1 MYKTLSGST
10 RDADEV
16 KAIGEIV
23 VIDGNNH
30 EVVELNSYYS
40 DEREVHEFSYTLKFI
55 EQPIVIEE
63 EISIE
68 EIERLQNL

>member
-10 RDADEV
+10 RDADEL

-30 EVVELNSYYS
+30 EIVEFNSYFS
-40 DEREVHEFSYTLKFI
+40 EEREVYDFNYTIKFV
-55 EQPIVIEE
+55 EQEVVIEE

>member
-10 RDADEV
+10 RDADEL
-16 KAIGEIV
+16 KAIGEVV

-40 DEREVHEFSYTLKFI
+40 DEREVYDFNYTIKFV
-55 EQPIVIEE
+55 EQEIVIEE

>member
-16 KAIGEIV
+16 KAIGEVV

-55 EQPIVIEE
+55 EQPIVEE

>member
-10 RDADEV
+10 RDADEL

-30 EVVELNSYYS
+30 EIVELNSYYS
-40 DEREVHEFSYTLKFI
+40 DEREVYDFNYTIKFVDQ
-55 EQPIVIEE
+55 EVVIEE

>member
-55 EQPIVIEE
+55 EQEVVIEE
-63 EISIE
+63 EIPIE

>member
-10 RDADEV
+10 RDADEL

-30 EVVELNSYYS
+30 EIVELNSYYS
-40 DEREVHEFSYTLKFI
+40 DEREVYDFNYTIKFVDQ
-55 EQPIVIEE
+55 EVVIEE
-63 EISIE
+63 EISTE

>member
-10 RDADEV
+10 RDADEL

-30 EVVELNSYYS
+30 EIVEFNSYYV
-40 DEREVHEFSYTLKFI
+40 DEREVYDFNYTIKFV
-55 EQPIVIEE
+55 EQEVVIEE

>member
-1 MYKTLSGST
+1 MYKTLSGCT
-10 RDADEV
+10 RDADEL

-40 DEREVHEFSYTLKFI
+40 DEREVYDFNYTIKFVDQ
-55 EQPIVIEE
+55 EIVIEE